1 MGGIRIEGSSGNVAD
16 ATSAGNL
23 KVQLPTTIS
32 QMGGVRMFSENDDGA
47 ITGVPNVKGPETTSD
62 YRLRVG
68 IDQVLDHQTWRE
80 VQTATGGQKFSA
92 FRQASMQIAAGY
104 SSGYLSI
111 GSGGGALSA
120 NQWAGV
126 TTKRSFPAVGISSS
140 IVCEQTFLIPNT
152 IVGST
157 AIEFGFG
164 SRVNN
169 QSLAGIFFRI
179 TTTGIVGV
187 VKTDNGETVTANMMT
202 VTTNV
207 WYNCSI
213 VVSDREV
220 QFWINDIAYAV
231 PITGKDFTI
240 GVTSNGIAMRY
251 FVWIAWSTT
260 PSAQQN
266 VYFGGYTIYYGD
278 VHPVID
284 SKTNAMLNGASLQVQ
299 NTFNTT
305 TSLCNYSAGTQPAAV
320 TLTANTGPGTNYLG
334 GLFTLPS
341 TITPGLSDYPLF
353 SYVVPSPGTT
363 NVSKSH
369 EKSLL
374 VTGIRISELYV
385 ATALTGGPLVMQ
397 WGISFGGD
405 NSASIAGMNTL
416 NNWENQPNGVG
427 FPLGFQSL
435 AAGAAVGTLTSAI
448 DVSFAD
454 APLVT
459 HPGDRFKVILRVPS
473 GTAITAGEIRGAVL
487 IRGYWV

>member
-47 ITGVPNVKGPETTSD
+47 ITGVPNVKSPETTSD

-68 IDQVLDHQTWRE
+68 IDQIVDHTTWRE
-80 VQTATGGQKFSA
+80 VQSATGGHKFTA
-92 FRQASMQIAAGY
+92 FRQGSMSIGAGY
-104 SSGYLSI
+104 SSGYLSL

-126 TTKRSFPAVGISSS
+126 QTKRSFPTVGISSS

-157 AIEFGFG
+157 IIEFGFG
-164 SRVNN
+164 PRVDSSS
-169 QSLAGIFFRI
+169 QPGIFFRI
-179 TTTGIVGV
+179 NTTGIYGV
-187 VKTDNGETVTANMMT
+187 VKTSVGESVTANMMT

-207 WYNCSI
+207 WYNCSV

-231 PITGKDFTI
+231 PITGNSLTATNSIALHYFT
-240 GVTSNGIAMRY
+240 
-251 FVWIAWSTT
+251 WIAWTTT
-260 PSAQQN
+260 PSAPQS
-266 VYFGGYTIYYGD
+266 VYFGGYTVYYAD

-284 SKTNAMLNGASLQVQ
+284 AKTNLMLNGASLEVQ
-299 NTFNTT
+299 NTFSTT
-305 TSLCNYSAGTQPAAV
+305 TSLCNYFAGTQPTAV

-353 SYVVPSPGTT
+353 SYVVPSPNTT
-363 NVSKSH
+363 NVSRSH
-369 EKSLL
+369 EKALL
-374 VTGIRISELYV
+374 ITGIRISELYV

-405 NSASIAGMNTL
+405 TSASIASINTV
-416 NNWENQPNGVG
+416 NNWENSTQNS
-427 FPLGFQSL
+427 FAYPLGFQSL

-459 HPGDRFKVILRVPS
+459 HPGNYFKVILRVPS